1 MELER
6 NMVSEVTQRKT
17 NIVWYYLNMKSEKKV
32 KQKRKQSHRE
42 QTGGCHILGIK
53 DRHKGEGGQKISKFW
68 GSDVQ
73 IGDYS

>member
-1 MELER
+1 
-6 NMVSEVTQRKT
+6 
-17 NIVWYYLNMKSEKKV
+17 MKSEKKV

-53 DRHKGEGGQKISKFW
+53 DGHKGEGGQKISKFW

-73 IGDYS
+73 LGDYS